1 MTMYESVL
9 HIDIGQNPD
18 RPRPGKMW
26 LRNIYHVHQRLCM
39 AFPSQ
44 QQLKDDPEFLK
55 PYNPSGFPVIH
66 TSRSAQSN
74 FLYRIDPV
82 KQGLVRIIVR
92 SALRPNWDYAF
103 HNADYLLDAKHPPVV
118 RVAKLTFLPNTI
130 YKFELVANPTKK
142 IATLSK
148 SQRLTGIRKNDGLS
162 KNGKRV
168 PVPPDQWVPW
178 LKKQAQQKGFELC
191 GEPTAS
197 PFFYRFHKPSAEDPG
212 KILTVRFRG
221 LLRVID
227 QQLFTDALV
236 SGIGPAK
243 GFGCGLL
250 TIFEDTSAEAACY
263 ECEGQLSAS
272 PENF

>member
-1 MTMYESVL
+1 MYESIL

-18 RPRPGKMW
+18 HPRPAKMW

-44 QQLKDDPEFLK
+44 QQLSDDPEFLK
-55 PYNPSGFPVIH
+55 PYNPDGFPVIH

-74 FLYRIDPV
+74 FLYRIDPL
-82 KQGLVRIIVR
+82 KHGLVRIIVR

-103 HNADYLLDAKHPPVV
+103 HNATYLLDAKHPPVV
-118 RVAKLTFLPNTI
+118 KPLELTFSPDKI
-130 YKFELVANPTKK
+130 YKFELVANPTRK
-142 IATLSK
+142 IATLTK
-148 SQRLTGIRKNDGLS
+148 SERLAGQLTRSGVS

-168 PVPPDQWVPW
+168 PLAPDQWLQW
-178 LKKQAQQKGFELC
+178 LEKQAQQKGFALC
-191 GEPTAS
+191 GKPTVS
-197 PFFYRFHKPSAEDPG
+197 PFFYRFRKPSAEHAG

-221 LLRVID
+221 LLKILD
-227 QQLFTDALV
+227 HQLFTDALV

-250 TIFEDTSAEAACY
+250 TITDNTGVEAGCH
-263 ECEGQLSAS
+263 ECEGQLSAA
-272 PENF
+272 PENFG